1 MTRLNTRQLPILLLK
16 LRKSKGLNQQTIAN
30 LLGISKAHYC
40 RIENGER
47 LLQENQIMILAAF
60 YQYDLETF
68 RALDLADK
76 LKEETAKY
84 SSSEVASALK
94 ILTNQ

>member
-1 MTRLNTRQLPILLLK
+1 MTSSNTRQLPCLLLK
-16 LRKSKGLNQQTIAN
+16 LRKSEGLNQQTIAN

-47 LLQENQIMILAAF
+47 LLQENQISILAAF
-60 YQYDLETF
+60 YQYDIETF

-76 LKEETAKY
+76 LREETAKY
-84 SSSEVASALK
+84 SSNEVETALK